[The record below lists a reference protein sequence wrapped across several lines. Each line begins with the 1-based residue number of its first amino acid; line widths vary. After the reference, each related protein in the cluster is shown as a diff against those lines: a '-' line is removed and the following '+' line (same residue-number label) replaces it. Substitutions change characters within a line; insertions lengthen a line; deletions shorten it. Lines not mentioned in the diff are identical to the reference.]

1 MAAVHQLLGRD
12 HGLGALVDANTIRD
26 GARSAHSPAR
36 SAVGLFVI
44 RRYGHYY
51 LVRNKRTGYDLKKPN
66 DFAGGS
72 GGYAP

>member
-1 MAAVHQLLGRD
+1 MKHLIVPHIWDDFSMGGKTQMEKRETCGPPVLIGC
-12 HGLGALVDANTIRD
+12 
-26 GARSAHSPAR
+26 
-36 SAVGLFVI
+36 
-44 RRYGHYY
+44 Y

>member
-1 MAAVHQLLGRD
+1 MI
-12 HGLGALVDANTIRD
+12 TILID
-26 GARSAHSPAR
+26 GND
-36 SAVGLFVI
+36 
-44 RRYGHYY
+44 YYDYY